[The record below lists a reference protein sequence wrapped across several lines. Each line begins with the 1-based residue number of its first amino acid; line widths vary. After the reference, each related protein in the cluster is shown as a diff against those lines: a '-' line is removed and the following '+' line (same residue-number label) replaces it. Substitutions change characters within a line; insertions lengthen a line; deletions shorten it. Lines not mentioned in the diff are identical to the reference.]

1 MKSKKR
7 KLKSIH
13 KKIADI
19 ESKFPD
25 VNFRD
30 RELVSAFRN
39 HEELVKQSIYLTV
52 DIEFCESDNHK
63 EMCSECDCWKAVA
76 VFA

>member
-1 MKSKKR
+1 MNSKKR

-19 ESKFPD
+19 ENKYPD

-30 RELVSAFRN
+30 SELVRAFRD
-39 HEELVKQSIYLTV
+39 HAELMKQQIYLTV
-52 DIEFCESDNHK
+52 DIEFCESESRHK
-63 EMCSECDCWKAVA
+63 MCSECDCWKARV
-76 VFA
+76 